1 MPKVTVLGGGAMGTA
16 CAILLAE
23 HAGQVVSLWL
33 RNAGFAAEIAA
44 TRENRRLLPGVKL
57 PPAVE
62 VTADLS
68 RAIADADLFWI
79 SIPSAYLRAALADI
93 APLVRAG
100 YPVVSVIKGIE
111 NHTFLRP
118 SQIIREVLGERP
130 VCSLSGPSHAEE
142 IARRLPASVVA
153 ASDDMDLARRVQGL
167 ISTDRFR
174 VYTNP
179 DLLGVELAGA
189 LKNVVAIAAGIC
201 DGLGYGDNAKAALLT
216 RGLVEIT
223 RFGVKLGAS
232 PETFAGLAGVGDLI
246 TTCFSP
252 YGRNRKVGERLG
264 RGETLP
270 QILSSMVAVAEGVPT
285 TRSVHDLARQR
296 GLDLP
301 IISEVYRVLFEGK
314 SPAEATQSLMQRP
327 LREEAMETPQPLAK
341 TRSCG

>member
-33 RNAGFAAEIAA
+33 RNADFAADLAA
-44 TRENRRLLPGVKL
+44 TRENHRLLPGVKL
-57 PPAVE
+57 PPSVD
-62 VTADLS
+62 VTADLD
-68 RAIADADLFWI
+68 RALADAELYVLA
-79 SIPSAYLRAALADI
+79 IPSAYLRAAMSEI
-93 APLVRAG
+93 APLARTG
-100 YPVVSVIKGIE
+100 CPVVSVIKGIE
-111 NHTFLRP
+111 NDTFLRP
-118 SQIIREVLGERP
+118 SQIIREVLGEWA

-142 IARRLPASVVA
+142 VTRRLPASVVA
-153 ASDDMDLARRVQGL
+153 AADDLELARRVQTL
-167 ISTDRFR
+167 FSTDRFR
-174 VYTNP
+174 VYTNS

-223 RFGVKLGAS
+223 RFGTMLGAA
-232 PETFAGLAGVGDLI
+232 PETFSGLAGVGDLI

-264 RGETLP
+264 RGEALP

-285 TRSVHDLARQR
+285 TRSVYGLALQR
-296 GLDLP
+296 GIDMP
-301 IISEVYRVLFEGK
+301 ITSEIHRVLFEGK

-327 LREEAMETPQPLAK
+327 LRNESRGKPE
-341 TRSCG
+341 G

>member
-1 MPKVTVLGGGAMGTA
+1 MGKVTVLGGGAMGTA

-23 HAGQVVSLWL
+23 HVGQVVSLWL
-33 RNAGFAAEIAA
+33 RNAGYAEEIAA

-57 PPAVE
+57 PPSVD
-62 VTADLS
+62 VTADLA
-68 RAIADADLFWI
+68 RAVADAELYMVA
-79 SIPSAYLRAALADI
+79 IPSAYLRSGLASV
-93 APLVRAG
+93 AQFARAG
-100 YPVVSVIKGIE
+100 CPVVSVIKGIE
-111 NHTFLRP
+111 NNTFLRP
-118 SQIIREVLGERP
+118 SQIIGEVLGQRP

-153 ASDDMDLARRVQGL
+153 ASDDIELARRVQSL

-179 DLLGVELAGA
+179 DLLGVEIAGA

-216 RGLVEIT
+216 RGLVEMT
-223 RFGVKLGAS
+223 RFGVKMGAAS
-232 PETFAGLAGVGDLI
+232 ETFAGLAGVGDLI

-252 YGRNRKVGERLG
+252 FGRNRRVGERLG
-264 RGETLP
+264 RGETIP

-296 GLDLP
+296 GIDMP
-301 IISEVYRVLFEGK
+301 ITSEIYRVLFEAK
-314 SPAEATQSLMQRP
+314 SPREATQSLMQRP
-327 LREEAMETPQPLAK
+327 LRDESPAGA
-341 TRSCG
+341 SH

>member
-1 MPKVTVLGGGAMGTA
+1 MSKVTVLGGGAMGTA

-33 RNAGFAAEIAA
+33 RNAGFAADLAE

-57 PPAVE
+57 PPSVD
-62 VTADLS
+62 VTADLD
-68 RAIADADLFWI
+68 RALADAELYVLA
-79 SIPSAYLRAALADI
+79 IPSAYLRAALAQI
-93 APLVRAG
+93 APLARTG
-100 YPVVSVIKGIE
+100 CPVVSVIKGIE
-111 NHTFLRP
+111 NDTFLRP
-118 SQIIREVLGERP
+118 SQIVREVLGARA

-142 IARRLPASVVA
+142 VTRRLPASVVA
-153 ASDDMDLARRVQGL
+153 AADDLELARRVQAL
-167 ISTDRFR
+167 FSTDRFR
-174 VYTNP
+174 VYTNS

-201 DGLGYGDNAKAALLT
+201 DGLGFGDNAKAALLT
-216 RGLVEIT
+216 RGLVEIS
-223 RFGVKLGAS
+223 RFGTMLGAA
-232 PETFAGLAGVGDLI
+232 PETFSGLAGVGDLI

-285 TRSVHDLARQR
+285 TRSVYGLARQR
-296 GLDLP
+296 GIDIP
-301 IISEVYRVLFEGK
+301 ITSEVFRVLFESK

-327 LREEAMETPQPLAK
+327 LRDESRGKSA
-341 TRSCG
+341 C

>member
-1 MPKVTVLGGGAMGTA
+1 MAKVTVLGGGAMGTA

-23 HAGQVVSLWL
+23 HSGQVVSLWL
-33 RNAGFAAEIAA
+33 RNAGFAAELSA

-57 PPAVE
+57 PPSVD
-62 VTADLS
+62 VTPDLS
-68 RAIADADLFWI
+68 RALSDAELYVV

-93 APLVRAG
+93 APLARRG
-100 YPVVSVIKGIE
+100 CPVVSVIKGIE
-111 NHTFLRP
+111 NNSFLRP
-118 SQIIREVLGERP
+118 SQIIREVLGERA

-153 ASDDMDLARRVQGL
+153 ASDDPELARRVQAL

-232 PETFAGLAGVGDLI
+232 QDTFAGLAGVGDLI

-252 YGRNRKVGERLG
+252 FGRNRRVGERLG
-264 RGETLP
+264 RGETLS
-270 QILSSMVAVAEGVPT
+270 QILSSMVAVAEGVAT
-285 TRSVHDLARQR
+285 TRSVYQLASQR
-296 GLDLP
+296 DIDLP
-301 IISEVYRVLFEGK
+301 IISEFYRVLFEGK
-314 SPAEATQSLMQRP
+314 SPAVATESLMQRP
-327 LREEAMETPQPLAK
+327 LRDESRIK
-341 TRSCG
+341 TDR